1 MIYKILVIALITFNF
16 SYSQNGV
23 LKGKVFDSKT
33 KLPIGG
39 AVVFVSNNYHY
50 TTSSGSFEVKIMPAG
65 QQKIKISNIGYSPI
79 TENIF
84 ITDSEITEKNYF
96 LESAAIELGE
106 VLISSRRT
114 ENYLKNS
121 PYSENLIE
129 KNEIQSKPFFTLSD
143 ILKHE
148 PGINLMRDGVW
159 GTDINLR
166 GLSKQNVVALIDG
179 NRIETATDISARLS
193 MIDMN
198 DIERVEIIK
207 GAASSIY
214 GSGATGGIINVVTR
228 KPGLYDSFSVS
239 GNLSGGYNSVN
250 NSQFY
255 SGGIFGGVKIWSS
268 KISGSFRKAGDINT
282 PAGKIKNSRFKDYS
296 LNGSVNFI
304 PFENQSLKFNYEMF
318 KAEDVGIP
326 GATSLFPSKADVR
339 YPEEKRNLFSVEFHI
354 KNISRL
360 FNKILIKYAY
370 QKILRSV
377 ENIPYI
383 VQNIPASNGQP
394 AKRVSVLKITPSANH
409 YYKGL
414 HLQTL
419 LTAGNNHSI
428 NTGIDYWERKYSGER
443 QKYQKIE
450 TLDAQGNT
458 VNIIN
463 KVTGEKPLPDSKF
476 RNIGY
481 FAQDDFRI
489 IPDKLSL
496 SFGVRID
503 MIDVTGEATKN
514 PLYEITNGVIVT
526 NPANQKIVWSDIAA
540 NDISY
545 SSNAGL
551 LYALTRNVDITL
563 SLGYSFR
570 SPSLEER
577 FQFIDLG
584 NLVRLGNPS
593 LKSEIGKSADLGI
606 RYYSSNIKIIS
617 SLFYNHFSDLVI
629 ERPAEYEGRAAR
641 IKDNAGR
648 ARLYGFDLSIDFKL
662 GIFLFYSN
670 AAYVKGD
677 DLNEGTNLP
686 EIPPLNGLAG
696 LRYELTEKYSAE
708 FNSQLFAAQNKTLPG
723 EFPTPGYAVFNFIV
737 TVKSINFAGV
747 NFNITSG
754 IENIFDKLY
763 RNHLSSARG
772 SIAIE
777 PGRNFFLK
785 IITNL

>member
-1 MIYKILVIALITFNF
+1 MIYKILVIALITLNF

-50 TTSSGSFEVKIMPAG
+50 TTSSGSYEVKIMPAG
-65 QQKIKISNIGYSPI
+65 QQNIKISNIGYSPI

-84 ITDSEITEKNYF
+84 ITDSEITEKDYF
-96 LESAAIELGE
+96 LEPAAIELGE

-129 KNEIQSKPFFTLSD
+129 KNEIQSKPVFTLSD

-166 GLSKQNVVALIDG
+166 GLSRQNVVALIDG

-214 GSGATGGIINVVTR
+214 GSGATGGIVNVVTR

-239 GNLSGGYNSVN
+239 GNLSAGYNLVN
-250 NSQFY
+250 TSQFY
-255 SGGIFGGVKIWSS
+255 SGKILSGGKIWSS

-282 PAGKIKNSRFKDYS
+282 PAGEIKNSRFKDYS

-326 GATSLFPSKADVR
+326 GAASLFPSKADVR
-339 YPEEKRNLFSVEFHI
+339 YPEEKRNLFSVEYHI
-354 KNISRL
+354 KNISQL

-394 AKRVSVLKITPSANH
+394 AKRVSVLKITPGANH
-409 YYKGL
+409 YYNGL

-496 SFGVRID
+496 AFGLRVD

-514 PLYEITNGVIVT
+514 PLYEITNGVLVT
-526 NPANQKIVWSDIAA
+526 NPANQKIVWDDIAA

-545 SSNAGL
+545 SSNAGI

-584 NLVRLGNPS
+584 NLVRLGNPF
-593 LKSEIGKSADLGI
+593 LKSEIGRSADLGI
-606 RYYSSNIKIIS
+606 RYYSSNIKILS
-617 SLFYNHFSDLVI
+617 SIFYNYFSDLVI
-629 ERPAEYEGRAAR
+629 ERHADYEGRTAL

-648 ARLYGFDLSIDFKL
+648 ASLYGFDLSLDYSYGSLI
-662 GIFLFYSN
+662 LFSN
-670 AAYVKGD
+670 AAFVKGV
-677 DLNEGTNLP
+677 DLSGEKNLP
-686 EIPPLNGLAG
+686 EIPPLNGVAG
-696 LRYELTEKYSAE
+696 FKYNFIDDYSAE
-708 FNSQLFAAQNKTLPG
+708 ISSELFAAQNDPAPG
-723 EFPTPGYAVFNFIV
+723 ETDSPGYAVFNFAFTARAINLG
-737 TVKSINFAGV
+737 SINFILTGGV
-747 NFNITSG
+747 
-754 IENIFDKLY
+754 ENIFDRLY

-772 SIAIE
+772 GIAIE
-777 PGRNFFLK
+777 PGRNFFFK

>member
-1 MIYKILVIALITFNF
+1 MIYKILVIALITLNF

-65 QQKIKISNIGYSPI
+65 QQNIKISNIGYSTI

-96 LESAAIELGE
+96 LEPAAIELGE

-255 SGGIFGGVKIWSS
+255 SGGIFGGGKIWSS
-268 KISGSFRKAGDINT
+268 KISGSFRKASDLKT
-282 PAGKIKNSRFKDYS
+282 PAGKIKNSQFKDYS
-296 LNGSVNFI
+296 INGSLNFI
-304 PFENQSLKFNYEMF
+304 PLENQTLKFNYEMF

-326 GATSLFPSKADVR
+326 GAASLFPSKADVR
-339 YPEEKRNLFSVEFHI
+339 YPEEKRNLFSVEYHI
-354 KNISRL
+354 KNISQL

-394 AKRVSVLKITPSANH
+394 AKRVSVLKITPGANH

-514 PLYEITNGVIVT
+514 PLYEITNGVLVT
-526 NPANQKIVWSDIAA
+526 NPANQKIVWDDIAA

-708 FNSQLFAAQNKTLPG
+708 FNSQLFAAQNKTAPG